1 MAQQRFTIFQISCWQ
16 HLQISLFLRQK
27 LDFFDMIVFSVIKF
41 KLQQCFKY
49 NYIGISHKNH
59 FQKFFL
65 LSLSFLVENVML
77 NCTASRIW
85 LHPLLF
91 RCHLVDLCTV
101 LYIVLQQKMN
111 FNVNPVLPTLWGQKW
126 PMFPKKLPK
135 WPIGFYCIFMWQFLG
150 KCENF

>member
-77 NCTASRIW
+77 NCTASHIW

-111 FNVNPVLPTLWGQKW
+111 FNVNPVMPNLWGQKW
-126 PMFPKKLPK
+126 PMFPKKMAKMANRFLLH
-135 WPIGFYCIFMWQFLG
+135 FYVTISW
-150 KCENF
+150 